1 MPLLRTHTRFLSFVF
16 FKSQWEKFKLY
27 YTKFSQWTTGFQIPW
42 ENLKLKFCLK
52 WNTLIF
58 RFKSQWENPE
68 RPKTSGQNGT
78 KRFQIPVGRFIAE
91 ILCIKYRKQSKCFK
105 SQREELELISVFIAF
120 IHNLSFK
127 SQRGELEHDIQ
138 VKYFNSIAK
147 FQIPTEKVK
156 TLTPKIYTLLGLHV
170 SNPKGKSQNAVVL
183 AIAFGRN
190 VGFKS
195 QWEKC

>member
-1 MPLLRTHTRFLSFVF
+1 MYKIP
-16 FKSQWEKFKLY
+16 QAE
-27 YTKFSQWTTGFQIPW
+27 QMFQIP
-42 ENLKLKFCLK
+42 KGRIR
-52 WNTLIF
+52 TLSSRSF
-58 RFKSQWENPE
+58 H
-68 RPKTSGQNGT
+68 
-78 KRFQIPVGRFIAE
+78 
-91 ILCIKYRKQSKCFK
+91 ILDSSSFK

-170 SNPKGKSQNAVVL
+170 SNPNGKVYNLSHIIFL
-183 AIAFGRN
+183 CHLDYR
-190 VGFKS
+190 FKS
-195 QWEKC
+195 QWESL

>member
-1 MPLLRTHTRFLSFVF
+1 M
-16 FKSQWEKFKLY
+16 
-27 YTKFSQWTTGFQIPW
+27 FQIP
-42 ENLKLKFCLK
+42 KGRIR
-52 WNTLIF
+52 TLSSRSF
-58 RFKSQWENPE
+58 H
-68 RPKTSGQNGT
+68 
-78 KRFQIPVGRFIAE
+78 
-91 ILCIKYRKQSKCFK
+91 ILDSSSFK

-127 SQRGELEHDIQ
+127 SQREELEHDIQ

-195 QWEKC
+195 QWEKVKTRSSLAFRISSAGFKSQWENQNPYPPRKIS

>member
-68 RPKTSGQNGT
+68 RPKTSGQ
-78 KRFQIPVGRFIAE
+78 FQIPKGRIRTLSSRSFH
-91 ILCIKYRKQSKCFK
+91 ILDSSSFK

-127 SQRGELEHDIQ
+127 SQ
-138 VKYFNSIAK
+138 
-147 FQIPTEKVK
+147 
-156 TLTPKIYTLLGLHV
+156 
-170 SNPKGKSQNAVVL
+170 
-183 AIAFGRN
+183 
-190 VGFKS
+190 
-195 QWEKC
+195 WESL

>member
-1 MPLLRTHTRFLSFVF
+1 MYKIP
-16 FKSQWEKFKLY
+16 QAE
-27 YTKFSQWTTGFQIPW
+27 QMFQIP
-42 ENLKLKFCLK
+42 KGRIR
-52 WNTLIF
+52 TLSSRSF
-58 RFKSQWENPE
+58 H
-68 RPKTSGQNGT
+68 
-78 KRFQIPVGRFIAE
+78 
-91 ILCIKYRKQSKCFK
+91 ILDS
-105 SQREELELISVFIAF
+105 S
-120 IHNLSFK
+120 SFK

-195 QWEKC
+195 QWEKVKTRSSLAFRISSAGFKSQWENQNPYPPRKIS

>member
-1 MPLLRTHTRFLSFVF
+1 MYKIP
-16 FKSQWEKFKLY
+16 QAE
-27 YTKFSQWTTGFQIPW
+27 QMFQIP
-42 ENLKLKFCLK
+42 KGRIR
-52 WNTLIF
+52 TLSSRSF
-58 RFKSQWENPE
+58 H
-68 RPKTSGQNGT
+68 
-78 KRFQIPVGRFIAE
+78 
-91 ILCIKYRKQSKCFK
+91 ILDSSSFK

-127 SQRGELEHDIQ
+127 SQ
-138 VKYFNSIAK
+138 
-147 FQIPTEKVK
+147 

-195 QWEKC
+195 QWEKVKTRSSLAFRISSAGFKSQWENQNPYPPRKIS